1 MADYNVNMKQWNGT
15 SFDNVLPLA
24 YNAKQLGGQ
33 SLAEVKQWV
42 QDNGLL
48 LYTGNYKGTGTYG
61 QKNPTKLTFPF
72 EPILIFPPFT
82 NDGSSRTRGGP
93 VQSSYITTSYKKLY
107 SFNPTNNDIY
117 AKLSSDGKT
126 LQWYNTSSAS
136 AQLNSSGTTYYYAA
150 IGGYDMGGVTE
161 WVITSSGTWT
171 VPKTGRYYIELYG
184 GGGAAWRTNPDDFN
198 AYQGGSSCQSYN
210 NVQLNK
216 DAVISVSLGVGG
228 GVSTSSNTT
237 PSPAEATGTT
247 FGSYSVAGGGRAMSA
262 IGSAA
267 GNLGTDGHR
276 GISGPNSSNGK
287 YGALYGYGGFF
298 SPTAG
303 TSSAGGPGAVYL
315 KYLGA

>member
-48 LYTGNYKGTGTYG
+48 LYTGQYTGTGTYG
-61 QKNPTKLTFPF
+61 SSNPTTLQFPF
-72 EPILIFPPFT
+72 KPILFIVPQWSYESTFYPSVIICSGFNNNYRQT
-82 NDGSSRTRGGP
+82 QVRDGATIYKPNIKVSSNKI
-93 VQSSYITTSYKKLY
+93 S
-107 SFNPTNNDIY
+107 IY
-117 AKLSSDGKT
+117 ADGGND
-126 LQWYNTSSAS
+126 QF
-136 AQLNSSGTTYYYAA
+136 NSLGATYYFAA
-150 IGGYDMGGVTE
+150 IGGYDMGGQTE
-161 WVITSSGTWT
+161 WTITSSGTWT
-171 VPKTGRYYIELYG
+171 VPRTGRYYIELYG
-184 GGGAAWRTNPDDFN
+184 GGGGAWQTNPNDFN
-198 AYQGGSSCQSYN
+198 AYQGGSSCQFYN
-210 NVQLNK
+210 NINLNK
-216 DAVISVSLGVGG
+216 DDVISVSLGVGG
-228 GVSTSSNTT
+228 GVSTSSIT

-267 GNLGTDGHR
+267 GNLGIDGHR